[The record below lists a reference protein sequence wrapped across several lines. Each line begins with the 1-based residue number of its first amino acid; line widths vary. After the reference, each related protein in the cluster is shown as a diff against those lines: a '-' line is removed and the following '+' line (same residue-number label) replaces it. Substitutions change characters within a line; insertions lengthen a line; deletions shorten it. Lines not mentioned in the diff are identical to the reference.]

1 MEAVGLL
8 AAGVA
13 HDFNNLLAVI
23 LGYNEQVLTHADND
37 QMLREDTE
45 AIQQAAVRATDL
57 TRQLL
62 AFSRK
67 QPRKVELL
75 DLNSIINSM
84 AGLLKGLVGPNIE
97 LTTILDPALFQ
108 VLADRGQVEQ
118 VLVNLATNARDAM
131 TRGGRLAIQ
140 TSIAEPREE

>member
-97 LTTILDPALFQ
+97 
-108 VLADRGQVEQ
+108 Q